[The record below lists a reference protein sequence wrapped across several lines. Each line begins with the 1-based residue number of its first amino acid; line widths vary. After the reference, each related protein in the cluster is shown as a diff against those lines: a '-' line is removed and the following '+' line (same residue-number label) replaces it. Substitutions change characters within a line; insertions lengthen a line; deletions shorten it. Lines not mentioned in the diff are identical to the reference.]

1 MSRGRGLV
9 AALLLLFGLVGCGGV
24 TSSPESTA
32 SGVAGSLV
40 PLASGEPPPWEQPV
54 PAGVEATDWQPVG
67 ANDQPID
74 PGGGPWADP
83 GALLADTQ
91 RFFAAQTPGG
101 EVTARLVSH
110 DPEAGTAVGHV
121 RILTA
126 GDDSVA
132 GIDLRLELGE
142 VEGGWRIVSVEERL
156 HCRRGVSGELCA

>member
-24 TSSPESTA
+24 TPSPESTA

-54 PAGVEATDWQPVG
+54 RGAVAATPWQEVG
-67 ANDQPID
+67 GDQPID

-101 EVTARLVSH
+101 EVSVRLVSH

-121 RILTA
+121 RIMNT

-132 GIDLRLELGE
+132 GTDLRLELGE
-142 VEGGWRIVSVEERL
+142 VDGSWRIVSVEERV
-156 HCRRGVSGELCA
+156 HCRRGVSGELCV

>member
-1 MSRGRGLV
+1 MSLWRGV
-9 AALLLLFGLVGCGGV
+9 AALLLLLALVGCGGV
-24 TSSPESTA
+24 TPSPNPTA
-32 SGVAGSLV
+32 SGEEGSSLA

-54 PAGVEATDWQPVG
+54 AGAMEATPWHAVG
-67 ANDQPID
+67 ANQRPID

-83 GALLADTQ
+83 GALIADTG

-110 DPEAGTAVGHV
+110 DPEAGTAIGHV
-121 RILTA
+121 RMLVA

-142 VEGGWRIVSVEERL
+142 AEGGWRIVSVEERL
-156 HCRRGVSGELCA
+156 HCRRGASGDLCL